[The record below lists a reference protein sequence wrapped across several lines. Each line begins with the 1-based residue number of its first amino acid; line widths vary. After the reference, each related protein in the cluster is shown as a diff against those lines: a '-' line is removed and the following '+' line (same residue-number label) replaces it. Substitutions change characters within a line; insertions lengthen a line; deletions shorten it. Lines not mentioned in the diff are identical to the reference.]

1 MKYIFLGFI
10 LIILIIILK
19 KIERKEYFNNS
30 TYKKTPLYNNSRKLY
45 NDIGVLMN
53 LRPELKANTYSID
66 LNYNEMNLLLKKIL
80 LTKYYF
86 NPANN
91 SIKNLCMDLL
101 KRININ
107 YKKLKLNNKFH
118 IDDKREYKLINYD
131 ILESN
136 LFSKLTNLCIIN
148 IKFYKKLK
156 DIVYTIQCKILYS
169 DITRTYIIK
178 KINII
183 SLELNDKIIF
193 DNLNWDQKYCDL
205 EKNSNTKLQK
215 CHDNIISKDLT
226 KFFKKIG
233 KGDENQTTQ
242 EELNFFK
249 EKKKEKIKNQEYK
262 KYVCLGNEGINESTC
277 NSYSFKTG
285 KKGVWDKPC
294 SKDSECP
301 FYMKNKNYPNKRGG
315 CLKGNCEMP
324 INIIKKGYTKYDKNI
339 QPFCYNCNIKNCLGD
354 DCFTCCEKQKT
365 SNLKSADYMFKND
378 KFSRF

>member
-215 CHDNIISKDLT
+215 CHDNIISKEDLT

-249 EKKKEKIKNQEYK
+249 EKKKK
-262 KYVCLGNEGINESTC
+262 K
-277 NSYSFKTG
+277 
-285 KKGVWDKPC
+285 
-294 SKDSECP
+294 
-301 FYMKNKNYPNKRGG
+301 
-315 CLKGNCEMP
+315 
-324 INIIKKGYTKYDKNI
+324 
-339 QPFCYNCNIKNCLGD
+339 
-354 DCFTCCEKQKT
+354 
-365 SNLKSADYMFKND
+365 
-378 KFSRF
+378 